1 MELTMTSPVS
11 AQITTVSQKVPL
23 LDTNACRT
31 GLRVCAAAATM
42 GADPNPDSLENNP
55 REIPNRAAIMTVE
68 PRKPPPAAWG

>member
-42 GADPNPDSLENNP
+42 GADPNQT
-55 REIPNRAAIMTVE
+55 R
-68 PRKPPPAAWG
+68 